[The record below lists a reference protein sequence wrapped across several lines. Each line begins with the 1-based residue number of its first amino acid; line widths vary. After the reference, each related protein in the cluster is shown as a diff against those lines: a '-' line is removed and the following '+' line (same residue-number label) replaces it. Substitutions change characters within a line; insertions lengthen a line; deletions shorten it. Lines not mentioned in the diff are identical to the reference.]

1 MRDRRE
7 QGLGWMLDL
16 IDTTFS
22 TKNVRNLLQS
32 SIVKHGGVEG
42 CGETILLIVLN
53 RILGFRFEELIKLA
67 K

>member
-1 MRDRRE
+1 
-7 QGLGWMLDL
+7 MLDL

-32 SIVKHGGVEG
+32 SVVKHNGVEG
-42 CGETILLIVLN
+42 CGDTMLLIVLN
-53 RILGFRFEELIKLA
+53 RILGFRLEVLIKPA